1 MQIPRDQV
9 TEPPPDPVAYHRRA
23 DLAAHDEAD
32 SGRLT
37 AARPHQQ
44 VTDHER
50 APGPAA
56 LVDRHGELGPT
67 AHPSGGRQHRPSP
80 PHRQAPRGRDGA
92 AQTLTR
98 ARPLRRRAA
107 RTARPARVRMRR
119 RKPGV
124 FARRRLFGWNVR
136 LLTGTPGAVLG
147 LPRHLERRPLGRRRA
162 GAQLR
167 GPWWQDLLTLRAA
180 LTTGQTSARR
190 PSPRA
195 PRNPA
200 VYRTST
206 ECGP

>member
-107 RTARPARVRMRR
+107 RTARPARVRMRS
-119 RKPGV
+119 RKPCV

-136 LLTGTPGAVLG
+136 LLTETPDGGKVD
-147 LPRHLERRPLGRRRA
+147 RA
-162 GAQLR
+162 ATNLQG
-167 GPWWQDLLTLRAA
+167 WRAA
-180 LTTGQTSARR
+180 LSAAGVAGLTNATRTCHRR
-190 PSPRA
+190 S
-195 PRNPA
+195 N
-200 VYRTST
+200 
-206 ECGP
+206 